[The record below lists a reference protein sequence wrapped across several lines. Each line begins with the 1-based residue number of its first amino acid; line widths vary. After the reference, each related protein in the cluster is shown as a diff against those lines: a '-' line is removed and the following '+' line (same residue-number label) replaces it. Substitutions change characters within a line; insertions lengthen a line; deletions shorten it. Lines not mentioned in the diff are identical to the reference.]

1 MTSRVSFQDTQSAR
15 PLLGALTSLHGK
27 FLTLASLPRAM
38 LHAMQQL
45 TESAPS
51 PASSAFAGFLA
62 ALAGP
67 EQATGVPGD
76 GTLSM
81 KWKPAP
87 SWNDDD
93 LADDVAILSYESALK
108 AHARYRPSQV
118 LSQVSDRSLTQPAD
132 AEPYCYEETSATSTK
147 PVSRSIANL
156 VPGAM
161 PDQEPILFRTTP
173 IERDLKDA
181 SITIRMSKAE
191 CAQLHR
197 RASEAGLT
205 ISAYLRSCT
214 FEAESLRTMVK
225 DTLAQLRAATSQAK
239 PPQSAPSLFGRLAGW
254 LARLITPW
262 HGSQRASRA

>member
-1 MTSRVSFQDTQSAR
+1 M
-15 PLLGALTSLHGK
+15 HGK
-27 FLTLASLPRAM
+27 FLTLATLPRAM
-38 LHAMQQL
+38 LHAMQQT
-45 TESAPS
+45 TETVPS
-51 PASSAFAGFLA
+51 PAFAGFLA
-62 ALAGP
+62 TFATP

-93 LADDVAILSYESALK
+93 LADDVATLSYESALK
-108 AHARYRPSQV
+108 AYARYRPSQV
-118 LSQVSDRSLTQPAD
+118 PSQVSDRSLTQSAD
-132 AEPYCYEETSATSTK
+132 AEPFCYEDASATATQ
-147 PVSRSIANL
+147 PATRPIANL
-156 VPGAM
+156 EPGAT
-161 PDQEPILFRTTP
+161 PDPVPSPAPSFLRAAPF
-173 IERDLKDA
+173 ERDLKDA

-239 PPQSAPSLFGRLAGW
+239 PPQSAPSLFGRLSAW

-262 HGSQRASRA
+262 RVSQRASRA

>member
-1 MTSRVSFQDTQSAR
+1 
-15 PLLGALTSLHGK
+15 
-27 FLTLASLPRAM
+27 M
-38 LHAMQQL
+38 LHAMQQT
-45 TESAPS
+45 TESVPS
-51 PASSAFAGFLA
+51 PAAPAFAGFLA

-76 GTLSM
+76 GTMSM

-93 LADDVAILSYESALK
+93 LADDVATLSYENALK
-108 AHARYRPSQV
+108 AHARYRPSQ
-118 LSQVSDRSLTQPAD
+118 LSDRSLTQPAN
-132 AEPYCYEETSATSTK
+132 AEPFCYEDASATATH
-147 PVSRSIANL
+147 PATRPIANL
-156 VPGAM
+156 VPDAM
-161 PDQEPILFRTTP
+161 PDLKSILFRTAP
-173 IERDLKDA
+173 VERDLKDA

-197 RASEAGLT
+197 RAAEAGLT

-239 PPQSAPSLFGRLAGW
+239 PPRSAPSLFSRLAGW

>member
-1 MTSRVSFQDTQSAR
+1 
-15 PLLGALTSLHGK
+15 
-27 FLTLASLPRAM
+27 M
-38 LHAMQQL
+38 LHAMQQP
-45 TESAPS
+45 TESVPS
-51 PASSAFAGFLA
+51 PASPAFAGFLA

-67 EQATGVPGD
+67 EQAIGVPGD

-93 LADDVAILSYESALK
+93 LADDVATLSYESALK
-108 AHARYRPSQV
+108 AHVRYRAT
-118 LSQVSDRSLTQPAD
+118 DRSLTQPAD
-132 AEPYCYEETSATSTK
+132 VEPFCYEEAPATATQ
-147 PVSRSIANL
+147 PATRSIANL
-156 VPGAM
+156 EPAAM
-161 PDQEPILFRTTP
+161 PDQEPSLFRTAP
-173 IERDLKDA
+173 VERDLKDA

-197 RASEAGLT
+197 RAAEAGLT

-225 DTLAQLRAATSQAK
+225 ETLAQLRAATSKAK
-239 PPQSAPSLFGRLAGW
+239 PPHSTPSLFSRLAGW

-262 HGSQRASRA
+262 RVSHRASRA